1 MAMPTL
7 AEKIEESCNVLRYAM
22 DAFDGA
28 LAVTFSGGK
37 DSLVVLHLTR
47 SLSWVTVPF
56 PVFSIDTTV
65 KFPETIKFRDRIA
78 SLWNLNL
85 IVLTNSETAGIIK
98 IAKDKQACCQALKI
112 QPLNEA
118 IVKYN
123 VRGLITAIRWDEQ
136 GARTTEQPISPRVNP
151 PHTRIH
157 PILHFTEADIWD
169 YIHAFELPYCEL
181 YDKGYRSLSCMPC
194 TTKCAKDHSERMGR
208 SAEKEGV
215 MMDLRLLGYF

>member
-1 MAMPTL
+1 MTL
-7 AEKIEESCNVLRYAM
+7 SDKIEESRSILRHAIKEFGESLVL
-22 DAFDGA
+22 
-28 LAVTFSGGK
+28 TFSGGK

-47 SLSWVTVPF
+47 SRCGDTVPF

-65 KFPETIKFRDRIA
+65 KFPETIQFRDRIA
-78 SLWNLNL
+78 SLWNLDL
-85 IVLTNSETAGIIK
+85 IVLKNSETAGIIE

-136 GARTTEQPISPRVNP
+136 GARATEQPISPRENP

-181 YDKGYRSLSCMPC
+181 YDMGYRSLSCMPC
-194 TTKCAKDHSERMGR
+194 TTKCAEDRSERMGR
-208 SAEKEGV
+208 SAEKEVV
-215 MMDLRLLGYF
+215 MRDLRLLGYF